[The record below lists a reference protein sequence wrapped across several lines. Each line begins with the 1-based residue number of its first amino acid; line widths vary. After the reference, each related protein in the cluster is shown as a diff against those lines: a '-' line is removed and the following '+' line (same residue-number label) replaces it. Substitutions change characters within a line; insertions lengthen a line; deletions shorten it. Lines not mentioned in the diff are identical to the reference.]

1 MKNKHK
7 FDDIKFK
14 KESSKASVVFRFIA
28 REIKEL
34 ASNAYQSMLEKFRLS
49 IVLKLNIM
57 YFFRMFSVFI
67 TLNLFMAVATGA
79 FVIARTE
86 QSLDKQ
92 LYSYSNYITEEKI
105 TSNKSVNKD
114 TKKVLGLLN
123 KYDSTNV
130 SIYDNKNKLIYKN
143 STIKGEKVG
152 KSHKVYKNRYL
163 DIYKDTNNKYNIN
176 FLFKRNLSI
185 NYKLEETVKVGKNN
199 IQLDMSYDLTEDVWL
214 IGTLILVLFV
224 IEGVITLI
232 SLVKVSI
239 KTKKILRPID
249 DMNRTVKDIT
259 INNID
264 TRLNILGS
272 QNELKDLANTFNSML
287 DRIQE
292 SYETQNQF
300 VSDASH
306 ELRTP
311 LTVIQGYARMLS
323 RWGKDDKAVLDES
336 IAAIESESENM
347 KSLIEQLLFLA
358 RGDKNTQRFNKDMF
372 KLNDLIDNLVKESN
386 LIDEGRH
393 IIKSD
398 LNEPININ
406 ADRNLLKEALR
417 VFVDNSIK
425 YTKYGGEITLSS
437 YATDNKATI
446 VIKDTGIGMS
456 KEDLPKIFDRFYR
469 ADKSRTRETGGTG
482 LGLAIAKWIIT
493 RHGGTIDV
501 TSKID
506 VGTTFMLKIPLE

>member
-7 FDDIKFK
+7 FDELKFK
-14 KESSKASVVFRFIA
+14 TEPSKASVVMKFLA
-28 REIKEL
+28 KEIKEI
-34 ASNAYQSMLEKFRLS
+34 ASNAYQAMLERFRLS

-67 TLNLFMAVATGA
+67 TLNLLILVVTGA
-79 FVIARTE
+79 FVVARTE
-86 QSLDKQ
+86 QSVDK
-92 LYSYSNYITEEKI
+92 LLNSYSNYIVEEKI
-105 TSNKSVNKD
+105 TSNESIKKES
-114 TKKVLGLLN
+114 KKVLTLLN
-123 KYDSTNV
+123 KYDSNNI

-143 STIKGEKVG
+143 NTITGTKLG
-152 KSHKVYKNRYL
+152 KSHKVYNDRYI
-163 DIYKDTNNKYNIN
+163 DIYENTNNKYNIN

-185 NYKLEETVKVGKNN
+185 NYKVEETVKVGKSNVT
-199 IQLDMSYDLTEDVWL
+199 IDMSYDLTQDIWL
-214 IGTLILVLFV
+214 IGSLVLVLFI

-232 SLVKVSI
+232 SLVKVTI

-249 DMNRTVKDIT
+249 DMNRTVKEIT

-272 QNELKDLANTFNSML
+272 QNELKDLANTFNEML

-311 LTVIQGYARMLS
+311 LTVIQGYAKMLN

-336 IAAIESESENM
+336 ITAIESESESM
-347 KSLIEQLLFLA
+347 KALIEQLLFLA
-358 RGDKNTQRFNKDMF
+358 RGDKNTQRFSKDIF

-393 IIKSD
+393 IIKCD
-398 LNEPININ
+398 VNDPININ
-406 ADRNLLKEALR
+406 ADRSLLKEALR
-417 VFVDNSIK
+417 VFIDNSIK

-437 YATDNKATI
+437 YATGDKATI
-446 VIKDTGIGMS
+446 VIKDTGVGMS

-469 ADKSRTRETGGTG
+469 ADKSRARETGGTG
-482 LGLAIAKWIIT
+482 LGLSIAKWIINK
-493 RHGGTIDV
+493 HGGTIDV

-506 VGTTFMLKIPLE
+506 VGTTFMIKIPIE